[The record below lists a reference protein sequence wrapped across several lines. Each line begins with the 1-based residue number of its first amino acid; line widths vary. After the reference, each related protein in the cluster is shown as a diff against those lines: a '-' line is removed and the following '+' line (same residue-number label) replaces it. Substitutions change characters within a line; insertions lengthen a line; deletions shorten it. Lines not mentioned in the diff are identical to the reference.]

1 MPIAPNPRRNTV
13 SPGAEDDRKAEAFI
27 SKAPTAPAQDHKDDD
42 VSLKPIMIRFPR
54 HILAR
59 IDREAK
65 QLGITRTAF
74 IVQSAAEKLAKMER
88 ESR

>member
-1 MPIAPNPRRNTV
+1 MPIAPNPRRNTKP
-13 SPGAEDDRKAEAFI
+13 SLPEEDRKAEAFI
-27 SKAPTAPAQDHKDDD
+27 SKAGATMPTDADTE

-74 IVQSAAEKLAKMER
+74 IVQSAAEKLNRLER
-88 ESR
+88 EAR